1 MTLEPTHE
9 QQAAIEAFA
18 GDSQIILEAGAGAGK
33 TSTLKMLAATKPRRR
48 GVYFAFNKAVATE
61 AQASF
66 PRNVHCATAHSFA
79 FRAVGRQFAHRL
91 NGPRMPGREIAR
103 ILGVNEPF
111 QISPELMLAPQQVAR
126 IAMEMVTRFCY
137 SADQEIRASHL
148 PAVNGVDTDAVR
160 RELAQLVLPLARKAW
175 ADLSTAD
182 GRLKFAHDHY
192 LKLWQL
198 SGPRL
203 DADFVLLDE
212 AQDCNPVVTDVFNHQ
227 AGAQRVLVG
236 DSNQSIYAWRGAVDA
251 IAGFDADHHLYLS
264 QSFRF
269 GQAIADEANK
279 WLTLLGA
286 TLRITGTDRIASR
299 VDDIGQADAV
309 LCRTNAAAVAA
320 LLDHHARNISV
331 ALVGGGNDVRRLAE
345 AAITLKAGAGTH
357 HPELCAFQTWAQV
370 QDYVDND
377 HGGSDLAV
385 FVKLIDT
392 HGPDTV
398 IAAVDR
404 AVDERRARV
413 TVSTAHKA
421 KGREWTTVRIA
432 DDFKRSRST
441 KPNGPDRDDVGDDEL
456 KPPSRPDQMLAYVA
470 VTRARSVLDRGGVA
484 WIDGLLAALKPASRL
499 PQRGV
504 A

>member
-1 MTLEPTHE
+1 MTAPEPTQE
-9 QQAAIEAFA
+9 QRDAIEAFA
-18 GDSQIILEAGAGAGK
+18 GDGQIILEAGAGSGK
-33 TSTLKMLAATKPRRR
+33 TTTLKMLAATKPQRR

-91 NGPRMPGREIAR
+91 NGPRMPGRETAR

-111 QISPELMLAPQQVAR
+111 RISAELMLAPQQVAR

-137 SADQEIRASHL
+137 SADREIKPSHL
-148 PAVNGVDTDAVR
+148 PAVTGVDDVLVR
-160 RELAQLVLPLARKAW
+160 RELAALVLPLARKAW
-175 ADLSTAD
+175 ADLSSVD
-182 GRLKFAHDHY
+182 GRLKFGHDHY

-212 AQDCNPVVTDVFNHQ
+212 AQDCNPVVADVFNHQ
-227 AGAQRVLVG
+227 TGAQRVLVG
-236 DSNQSIYAWRGAVDA
+236 DTNQSIYAWRGAVDA
-251 IAGFDADHHLYLS
+251 IASFRADHHLYLS

-269 GQAIADEANK
+269 GPAIADEANK
-279 WLTLLGA
+279 WLRLLGA
-286 TLRITGTDRIASR
+286 KLRITGTDRIASR
-299 VDDIGQADAV
+299 LEEVGQADAV
-309 LCRTNAAAVAA
+309 LCRTNAAAVSA
-320 LLDHHARNISV
+320 LLDHHARNIPV
-331 ALVGGGNDVRRLAE
+331 AMVGGGSEVRRLAE

-370 QDYVDND
+370 QDYVEND

-385 FVKLIDT
+385 FVRLIDT

-404 AVDERRARV
+404 AVDERRAKV

-421 KGREWTTVRIA
+421 KGREWATVRIA
-432 DDFKRSRST
+432 DDFNRSKAF
-441 KPNGPDRDDVGDDEL
+441 KPDGTDDEP
-456 KPPSRPDQMLAYVA
+456 KPPSRADQMLAYVA
-470 VTRARSVLDRGGVA
+470 VTRARSVLDRGGLA
-484 WIDGLLAALKPASRL
+484 WIDELLAALQAASGPAIRVA
-499 PQRGV
+499 QGGV

>member
-1 MTLEPTHE
+1 L
-9 QQAAIEAFA
+9 
-18 GDSQIILEAGAGAGK
+18 
-33 TSTLKMLAATKPRRR
+33 
-48 GVYFAFNKAVATE
+48 V
-61 AQASF
+61 
-66 PRNVHCATAHSFA
+66 
-79 FRAVGRQFAHRL
+79 
-91 NGPRMPGREIAR
+91 
-103 ILGVNEPF
+103 
-111 QISPELMLAPQQVAR
+111 R

-137 SADQEIRASHL
+137 SADREIHASHL
-148 PAVNGVDTDAVR
+148 PAVTGVDTDALR
-160 RELAQLVLPLARKAW
+160 RELARLLLPLARKAW
-175 ADLSTAD
+175 ADLSTVD

-212 AQDCNPVVTDVFNHQ
+212 AQDCNPVVADVFNQ
-227 AGAQRVLVG
+227 QTGAQRVLVG
-236 DSNQSIYAWRGAVDA
+236 DTNQSIYAWRGAVDA
-251 IAGFDADHHLYLS
+251 ILGFDADHHLYLS

-269 GQAIADEANK
+269 GPAIADEANK
-279 WLTLLGA
+279 WLTLLDA
-286 TLRITGTDRIASR
+286 KLRISGTDRIASR
-299 VDDIGQADAV
+299 VDGIGQADAV

-320 LLDHHARNISV
+320 LLDHHARNVPV
-331 ALVGGGNDVRRLAE
+331 AFVGGGNDARRLAE

-357 HPELCAFQTWAQV
+357 HPELCAFQTWSQV

-385 FVKLIDT
+385 FVRLVDT

-404 AVDERRARV
+404 AVDERKARV

-421 KGREWTTVRIA
+421 KGREWATVRIA
-432 DDFKRSRST
+432 DDFNRSKAA
-441 KPNGPDRDDVGDDEL
+441 KPTVASAEDVL

-470 VTRARSVLDRGGVA
+470 VTRARSVLDRGGLA
-484 WIDGLLAALKPASRL
+484 WIDELLDNLRPALRL
-499 PQRGV
+499 TRRGV